1 MTPRRATVTLPATVS
16 SPRLARRFVADTLRT
31 WTVDGLVERA
41 ELVVSELVTN
51 AIRHASGES
60 RIVVS
65 DEGLSV
71 RIVVADVGD
80 GGVVVRQPQLEDVGG
95 RGLVLV
101 EAIADRWGASHEGSE
116 HVVWCE
122 IVK

>member
-1 MTPRRATVTLPATVS
+1 MTPRRATVTLPAAVS

-41 ELVVSELVTN
+41 ELLVSELVTN

-60 RIVVS
+60 RVVVS
-65 DEGLSV
+65 DEGPSV
-71 RIVVADVGD
+71 RIVVGD

-101 EAIADRWGASHEGSE
+101 AAIADRWGASNEGPE

-122 IVK
+122 IAK

>member
-1 MTPRRATVTLPATVS
+1 
-16 SPRLARRFVADTLRT
+16 VADTLRT
-31 WTVDGLVERA
+31 WTADGLVERA
-41 ELVVSELVTN
+41 ELLVSELVTN
-51 AIRHASGES
+51 AIRHTSGES

-65 DEGLSV
+65 DEGPSV

-80 GGVVVRQPQLEDVGG
+80 GGVVVRQPQLSDVAG

-101 EAIADRWGASHEGSE
+101 AAVADRWGASYEGPE

-122 IVK
+122 IAK

>member
-1 MTPRRATVTLPATVS
+1 MTPRRATVTLAATAS
-16 SPRLARRFVADTLRT
+16 SPGLARRFVADTLRT
-31 WTVDGLVERA
+31 WTADGLVERA

-51 AIRHASGES
+51 AIRHARGES

-65 DEGLSV
+65 DEGPSV

-80 GGVVVRQPQLEDVGG
+80 GGVVVRQPQLSDVGG

-101 EAIADRWGASHEGSE
+101 EALADRWGASHEGPE

-122 IVK
+122 IAK